1 MRILVFGTFDLLHPG
16 HRFVLDAAA
25 KRGDVFVV
33 VARDRTV
40 ERIKGRLP
48 VHDEIERVSRVRTAA
63 PAATVML
70 GSGNDFLEP
79 VHAVRPDLILLGYD
93 QTLPPGVTESDL
105 PCPTERLG
113 AFEPQKYKTSILRG
127 S

>member
-1 MRILVFGTFDLLHPG
+1 MKVLVFGTFDLLHPG
-16 HRFVLDAAA
+16 HRFVLDAAG
-25 KRGDVFVV
+25 KRGELYVV

-48 VHDEIERVSRVRTAA
+48 VHDEVERVSRVRAAA

-79 VHAVRPDLILLGYD
+79 VRAVRPDLIVLGYD

-105 PCPTERLG
+105 PCPTERLES
-113 AFEPQKYKTSILRG
+113 FEPQKYKTSILR
-127 S
+127 SM